1 MKRFSLANS
10 LSTMGLVFSVI
21 TTGSQAEERVAER
34 AAARDLRAVN
44 IRYAGSGLAT
54 PEGVQALYAKLE
66 RASRQAC
73 RRVDGRDLR
82 ARTDARACRNA
93 ALDAAVAGVQSVG
106 LSALHR
112 ERSGARGDA
121 ALVAAVADAH
131 EAQ

>member
-73 RRVDGRDLR
+73 RSVDGRDLR
-82 ARTDARACRNA
+82 ARTDARACRDA
-93 ALDAAVAGVQSVG
+93 ALLAAVAEVQSVS

-112 ERSGARGDA
+112 ERSGARGDG
-121 ALVAAVADAH
+121 ALMAAVSEAH
-131 EAQ
+131 EVQ